1 MENRLTIEQCIFQ
14 ILEIMRQRNFS
25 NETINIYTHHY
36 NQFKKYCSKHN
47 FIYFSDQISLE
58 FLAEHYGIFLQS
70 LEVSSSY
77 NSSKLCHLRAQ
88 KMLSVYSSSQVF
100 VTRFSRYHSE
110 ITDDYWKPIY
120 QGFLQEQI
128 DHGIRKSTIR
138 HRELTIRLIIE
149 YFCAHSIHDC
159 NLITQEIVEK
169 ILALFIDE
177 APKSVTARCGEM
189 RFFFR
194 YCFSNGYSSE
204 DKSRF
209 VRKVAAPHRANL
221 PISWKLEDVK
231 KILGSVDR
239 DSPVGKR
246 DYAILMLACKYGLR
260 SVDIRNLELENINWE
275 AKEIIIKQQKT
286 SNTIHL
292 PLLTDIGW
300 ALIDYIRHS
309 RPVTTDNAVFI
320 TANAPYKR
328 LSESSGLN
336 TIFRKYLALSGVPI
350 PREGFCGMHTLRHT
364 LGRVLLEKQ
373 VPLPQI
379 SQILGHTSVKSTSI
393 YLQID
398 MNGLKACMINP
409 NEVSEL

>member
-1 MENRLTIEQCIFQ
+1 MENKLTIEQCIFQ

-25 NETINIYTHHY
+25 NGTINLYTHHY
-36 NQFKKYCSKHN
+36 NQFKKYCSKYN
-47 FIYFSDQISLE
+47 YIYFSDQISLE

-128 DHGIRKSTIR
+128 DQGIRKSTIR

-194 YCFSNGYSSE
+194 YCFSNGYSFE

-221 PISWKLEDVK
+221 PISRKPEDVK

-336 TIFRKYLALSGVPI
+336 TIFRKYLSLSGVPI
-350 PREGFCGMHTLRHT
+350 LRNAYFAAYSW
-364 LGRVLLEKQ
+364 Q
-373 VPLPQI
+373 
-379 SQILGHTSVKSTSI
+379 SS
-393 YLQID
+393 
-398 MNGLKACMINP
+398 A
-409 NEVSEL
+409 